1 MNAPP
6 EAQLRLLDL
15 QDLDT
20 TLGRLAHRRRTLPE
34 LAEFARAEQRLAE
47 LRDAR
52 VGAETEDSDLAR
64 AQRKAEQDVDQV
76 RARAARDRQRL
87 DAGAVSS
94 PRELESLQ
102 SELASLARR
111 QDELEDAVLDVMERR
126 EAVAG
131 RLDEVRAEQTV
142 VEAEVR
148 KLAEARDAAYAEIDA
163 EAARATADRA
173 DVARELPGDLVALYE
188 RVRAAS
194 DGVGAARLYR
204 GRCEGCHLQLNPA
217 DLGAVRAAAPDA
229 VVRCEECRRIL
240 VRTPESGL

>member
-34 LAEFARAEQRLAE
+34 LAELARAERRLAE

-52 VGAETEDSDLAR
+52 VGGETEDSDLAR

-131 RLDEVRAEQTV
+131 RLEEVRAEQTV

-188 RVRAAS
+188 RIRAAS

>member
-34 LAEFARAEQRLAE
+34 LAELARAEQRVGE

-76 RARAARDRQRL
+76 RARAVRDRQRL

-111 QDELEDAVLDVMERR
+111 QEELEDAVLDVMERR
-126 EAVAG
+126 EAVAA
-131 RLDEVRAEQTV
+131 RLEEVRAQQAV
-142 VEAEVR
+142 VEAEVT
-148 KLAEARDAAYAEIDA
+148 KLVEVRDAAYAEIDA
-163 EAARATADRA
+163 EAARAAADRA
-173 DVARELPGDLVALYE
+173 DVARELPGGLVALYE

-194 DGVGAARLYR
+194 AGVGAARLYR

-217 DLGAVRAAAPDA
+217 DLGALRAAAPDA
-229 VVRCEECRRIL
+229 IVRCEECRRIL